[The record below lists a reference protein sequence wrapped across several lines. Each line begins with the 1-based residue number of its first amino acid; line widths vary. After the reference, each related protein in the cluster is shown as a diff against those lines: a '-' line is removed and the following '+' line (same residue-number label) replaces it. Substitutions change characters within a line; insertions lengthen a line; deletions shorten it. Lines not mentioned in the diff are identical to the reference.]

1 MKTLLF
7 IMLLS
12 LSAAAQ
18 QQDTL
23 YCIQIM
29 STRNPHLI
37 KPEMVT
43 MLPDSAMIEHDNGT
57 YRIMFVYPDLE
68 TAETMLYSWQR
79 AHKEAFITVR
89 RRDQVQNF
97 YPLFTIN

>member
-1 MKTLLF
+1 MKTL
-7 IMLLS
+7 ILL
-12 LSAAAQ
+12 LLTISAAAQ
-18 QQDTL
+18 NY

-43 MLPDSAMIEHDNGT
+43 MLPDSAMIEQSGEH

-68 TAETMLYSWQR
+68 TAEIMLHSWQR
-79 AHKEAFITVR
+79 AHKDAFICVR
-89 RRDQVQNF
+89 RREQVQKF
-97 YPLFTIN
+97 YPLFTTE

>member
-1 MKTLLF
+1 MKNILF
-7 IMLLS
+7 FMLLS
-12 LSAAAQ
+12 FAASAQ
-18 QQDTL
+18 QF

-43 MLPDSAMIEHDNGT
+43 MLPDSAMVEQYGGT

-68 TAETMLYSWQR
+68 TAEIMLYSWQR
-79 AHKEAFITVR
+79 AHKDAFICVR
-89 RRDQVQNF
+89 TKEETEKF
-97 YPLFTIN
+97 YPLFTTN

>member
-7 IMLLS
+7 LILS
-12 LSAAAQ
+12 LTAAAQ
-18 QQDTL
+18 SDTL

-37 KPEMVT
+37 RAEHVA
-43 MLPDSAMIEHDNGT
+43 MLPDDAMIEQSGEH

-68 TAETMLYSWQR
+68 TAEIMLHSWQR
-79 AHKEAFITVR
+79 AHEDAFICVR
-89 RRDQVQNF
+89 RREQVNRF
-97 YPLFTIN
+97 YPLFTTE